1 MASVISHPAA
11 ALGLGPDQAYP
22 MHELLTDASYEWRGP
37 RGFVELDP
45 AREPAQ
51 IFHLR
56 RR

>member
-1 MASVISHPAA
+1 MNRSRHA

-51 IFHLR
+51 IFHLPR
-56 RR
+56 R